1 MMYQAKIDKEIV
13 KDLPIAQTDCQI
25 ELIDSPD
32 EVDKAVKYL
41 LRSKV
46 VGFDTESKPSFTKG
60 KSNKIALMQIS
71 TQKRCFLFRL
81 QMIGKNQRLK
91 EFLENENIKKIG
103 VAIHGDLRNLRVWS
117 KFEPKNFVDLQN
129 IVGDYGIEELGLQK
143 IYAIVFG
150 KKISKSQQLSNWE
163 AKILNRAQQI
173 YAATDAW
180 ACRQIYLK
188 LTKNKTVINDK
199 D

>member
-1 MMYQAKIDKEIV
+1 MYQAKIDKEIV

-188 LTKNKTVINDK
+188 LTKNKIVRNDK

>member
-1 MMYQAKIDKEIV
+1 MYQAKIDKEIV

-163 AKILNRAQQI
+163 AKILNRAQQV

>member
-1 MMYQAKIDKEIV
+1 MYQAKIDKEIV

-150 KKISKSQQLSNWE
+150 RKISKSQQLSNWE
-163 AKILNRAQQI
+163 AKILNRAQQV

-188 LTKNKTVINDK
+188 LTKNKKAINDK

>member
-1 MMYQAKIDKEIV
+1 MYQAKIDKEIV

-188 LTKNKTVINDK
+188 LTKNKRAINDK

>member
-163 AKILNRAQQI
+163 AKILNRAQQV

>member
-1 MMYQAKIDKEIV
+1 MYQAKIDKEIV

-188 LTKNKTVINDK
+188 LTKKK
-199 D
+199 Q

>member
-1 MMYQAKIDKEIV
+1 MYQAKIDKEIV

-81 QMIGKNQRLK
+81 QMIGKNQLLK

-188 LTKNKTVINDK
+188 LTKNKRAINDK

>member
-1 MMYQAKIDKEIV
+1 MYQAKIDKEIV

-129 IVGDYGIEELGLQK
+129 IVGDYGIEELGLQE

-163 AKILNRAQQI
+163 AKILNRAQQV

>member
-1 MMYQAKIDKEIV
+1 M
-13 KDLPIAQTDCQI
+13 
-25 ELIDSPD
+25 
-32 EVDKAVKYL
+32 
-41 LRSKV
+41 
-46 VGFDTESKPSFTKG
+46 
-60 KSNKIALMQIS
+60 
-71 TQKRCFLFRL
+71 
-81 QMIGKNQRLK
+81 
-91 EFLENENIKKIG
+91 
-103 VAIHGDLRNLRVWS
+103 WS

-163 AKILNRAQQI
+163 AKILNRAQQV

>member
-1 MMYQAKIDKEIV
+1 MYQAKIDKEIV

-188 LTKNKTVINDK
+188 LTKKNCNK
-199 D
+199 

>member
-1 MMYQAKIDKEIV
+1 MYQAKIDKEIV

-163 AKILNRAQQI
+163 AKILNRAQQV

-188 LTKNKTVINDK
+188 LTKNKTARNDK

>member
-1 MMYQAKIDKEIV
+1 MYQAKIDKEIV

-163 AKILNRAQQI
+163 AKILNRAQQV

-188 LTKNKTVINDK
+188 LTKNKRAINDK

>member
-1 MMYQAKIDKEIV
+1 MYQAKIDKDIV

-143 IYAIVFG
+143 IYAIIFG

-188 LTKNKTVINDK
+188 LTKNKRAINDK

>member
-1 MMYQAKIDKEIV
+1 MYQAKIDKDIV

-188 LTKNKTVINDK
+188 LTKNKRAINDK